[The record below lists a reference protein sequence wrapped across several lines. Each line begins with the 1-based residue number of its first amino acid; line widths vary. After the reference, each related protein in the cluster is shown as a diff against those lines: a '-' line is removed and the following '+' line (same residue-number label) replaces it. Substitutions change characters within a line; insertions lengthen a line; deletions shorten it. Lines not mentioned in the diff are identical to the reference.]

1 MHNGTCIG
9 VYSQRIKEIE
19 LYYRSWIPVS
29 PKGLVLLIHGAG
41 EHSGIYS
48 HIGTECVNRQ
58 IGFMAPDL
66 RGFGRSGG
74 QRGHIY
80 RFREYLDDLHE
91 LILQLHTRYREMPIF
106 LCGHSLGGLIAIR
119 FAQKFSSKTTGVILS
134 SPALG
139 LRIPKPICQY
149 LKLVSLLTPAMP
161 LELVRWNESLRKRK
175 WFQPR
180 LPAWTSELLE
190 DPFATVQY
198 TPRWFSELLRN
209 GTKALTE
216 SNTFHFPIL
225 CFYDRLD
232 PVVNPDLIEHFIRKI
247 VSEDK
252 TYAVFSKGNHS
263 LLQDSKILHQMFQWL
278 SIRLN

>member
-1 MHNGTCIG
+1 MYNGTRIG
-9 VYSQRIKEIE
+9 EYSSRIQEIE

-41 EHSGIYS
+41 EHSGGYS

-66 RGFGRSGG
+66 RGFGKSGG

-80 RFREYLDDLHE
+80 RFKEYLDDLDQ
-91 LILQLHTRYREMPIF
+91 LIIQLQTRYRGLPIF

-119 FAQKFSSKTTGVILS
+119 FAQQFCDKATGVILS

-139 LRIPKPICQY
+139 FRIPKPIRQC
-149 LKLVSLLTPAMP
+149 LELVSFLTPTMP
-161 LELVRWNESLRKRK
+161 LELVKWNETLRKRK
-175 WFQPR
+175 WLQSR
-180 LPAWTSELLE
+180 LPAWTSELLD
-190 DPFATVQY
+190 DPSATIQY
-198 TPRWFSELLRN
+198 TPRWFAELLRN
-209 GTKALTE
+209 GTKALSE
-216 SNTFHFPIL
+216 ANKFRFPTL

-232 PVVNPDLIEHFIRKI
+232 PIVNSDLIEQFIQGI

-252 TYAVFSKGNHS
+252 TCAVFSEGNHS
-263 LLQDSKILHQMFQWL
+263 LLRDGELLQQMFQWL
-278 SIRLN
+278 SARLN